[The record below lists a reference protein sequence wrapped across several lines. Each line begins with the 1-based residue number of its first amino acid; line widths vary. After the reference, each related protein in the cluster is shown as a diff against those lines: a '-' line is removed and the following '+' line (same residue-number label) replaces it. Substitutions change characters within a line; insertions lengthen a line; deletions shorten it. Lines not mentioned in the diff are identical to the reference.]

1 MQNTTRITQ
10 RTTHQSPTQKT
21 ISFRTESDRCQALDN
36 VAEYLGTDRTHI
48 LNQAIDNI
56 LDIYAWQLE
65 HAKQGVAEAEAG
77 IFVEEK
83 KWRQS
88 LKGKF

>member
-1 MQNTTRITQ
+1 MQTTTKQ
-10 RTTHQSPTQKT
+10 PVTQKTT
-21 ISFRTESDRCQALDN
+21 ISFRTEKNKCETLDT
-36 VAEYLGTDRTHI
+36 VAEYLDTDRTHV

-56 LDIYAWQLE
+56 LDIYAWQIE
-65 HAKQGVAEAEAG
+65 HIKQGVAEADAG

-83 KWRQS
+83 KWKQS